1 HHLWTRPLCSGDSLK
16 IHRLRWWRGR
26 AGVAVGCAQERWFWL
41 KGKFAGMEY
50 GRSCF
55 GDGWHGF
62 KNGGGG
68 LFAFFWRRARKC
80 VGDHVGTTGSVPEIG
95 GEFRQEGEVS
105 LLPCGPRRRDPG
117 HCRNEW
123 FVIC

>member
-1 HHLWTRPLCSGDSLK
+1 LK
-16 IHRLRWWRGR
+16 IYRRRCWRGR
-26 AGVAVGCAQERWFWL
+26 SGVAVGCAQDRWLWL
-41 KGKFAGMEY
+41 KVKFAGMEY

-80 VGDHVGTTGSVPEIG
+80 VGDHVGMTGSVPEIG
-95 GEFRQEGEVS
+95 GEFRQEGEVP
-105 LLPCGPRRRDPG
+105 LLAGGPRRRDPG